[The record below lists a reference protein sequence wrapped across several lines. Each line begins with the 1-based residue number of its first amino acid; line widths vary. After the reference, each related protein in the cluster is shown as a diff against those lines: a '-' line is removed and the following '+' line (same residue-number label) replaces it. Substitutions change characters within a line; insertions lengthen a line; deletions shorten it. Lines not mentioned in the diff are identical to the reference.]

1 MSLNW
6 RWNEKIGEAIIE
18 QHIGEEKRLF
28 TKSLYEGNAF
38 LIFLNEWEEDGKNM
52 YSLYSFFAD
61 ESHAKN
67 CLGITKGYEN
77 MFEEGYDTLKKIRI
91 NKKKSRNW
99 KKIVTLFAQAF
110 DNIEIELYTKEDEY
124 DTENT

>member
-6 RWNEKIGEAIIE
+6 RWNEKCGEAIIR
-18 QHIGEEKRLF
+18 QTIDNEKREF

-38 LIFLNEWEEDGKNM
+38 LIFLNEWKEDDKNM

-61 ESHAKN
+61 EKHAKT
-67 CLGITKGYEN
+67 CLGLTKDNDYDN
-77 MFEEGYDTLKKIRI
+77 MFVGGLDTLIKIRI

-99 KKIVTLFAQAF
+99 KKIITLFAQAF
-110 DNIEIELYTKEDEY
+110 DNIDIEIYSED
-124 DTENT
+124 DKND

>member
-1 MSLNW
+1 MALNW
-6 RWNEKIGEAIIE
+6 RWEDKIGEATVE
-18 QHIGEEKRLF
+18 QTFNGETKIF

-38 LIFLNEWEEDGKNM
+38 LIFITEWKENEEDM

-61 ESHAKN
+61 EAHAKN
-67 CLGITKGYEN
+67 CLGLTKN
-77 MFEEGYDTLKKIRI
+77 NNNIFTDGYDKLTKISI

-110 DNIEIELYTKEDEY
+110 DDIEIKIFSEEEMDDKG
-124 DTENT
+124 NT

>member
-6 RWNEKIGEAIIE
+6 RWEEKCGEAIVRHE
-18 QHIGEEKRLF
+18 FDGEVKEL
-28 TKSLYEGNAF
+28 TKTLYEGNAF
-38 LIFLNEWEEDGKNM
+38 LIFLSEWKEDDKNM

-61 ESHAKN
+61 EKHAKT
-67 CLGITKGYEN
+67 CLGLTKDSDNIFVDG
-77 MFEEGYDTLKKIRI
+77 FETLTKIRI

-110 DNIEIELYTKEDEY
+110 DNIQIEVYNEEDIK
-124 DTENT
+124 

>member
-6 RWNEKIGEAIIE
+6 GWDDKIGEATVE
-18 QHIGEEKRLF
+18 QTFNGETKTF

-38 LIFLNEWEEDGKNM
+38 LIFITEWKENEEDM

-61 ESHAKN
+61 EAHAKN
-67 CLGITKGYEN
+67 CLGLTKN
-77 MFEEGYDTLKKIRI
+77 HNNIFAEGCDKLTKISI
-91 NKKKSRNW
+91 NKEKSRNW

-110 DNIEIELYTKEDEY
+110 DNIEIKIFSEEDAN
-124 DTENT
+124 DKSNT

>member
-6 RWNEKIGEAIIE
+6 RWDDKIGEATVE
-18 QHIGEEKRLF
+18 QTFNGETKTF

-38 LIFLNEWEEDGKNM
+38 LIFITEWKENEEDM

-61 ESHAKN
+61 EAHAKN
-67 CLGITKGYEN
+67 CLGLTKN
-77 MFEEGYDTLKKIRI
+77 HNNIFTEGCDKLTKISI

-110 DNIEIELYTKEDEY
+110 DDIEIKIFSEEDAN
-124 DTENT
+124 DKGNT

>member
-1 MSLNW
+1 MSINW
-6 RWNEKIGEAIIE
+6 RWEEKCGEAIVRQYFGDE
-18 QHIGEEKRLF
+18 VRET

-38 LIFLNEWEEDGKNM
+38 LIFLNEWKEDGKNM

-61 ESHAKN
+61 EKHAKT
-67 CLGITKGYEN
+67 CLGLTKDSDNIFVDGL
-77 MFEEGYDTLKKIRI
+77 DTLTKIRI

-110 DNIEIELYTKEDEY
+110 DNIQIEIYSEDKKN
-124 DTENT
+124 D